1 MNKNT
6 AFHKSLKVMYKCALL
21 TIALLFFFT
30 ISPAS
35 GLTAEPITF
44 TIIHSSNVSGHLFP
58 CPT

>member
-6 AFHKSLKVMYKCALL
+6 AFYKSLKVMHKFALL
-21 TIALLFFFT
+21 TMALLFFFF

-35 GLTAEPITF
+35 GLSAETINF
-44 TIIHSSNVSGHLFP
+44 TIIHNSNVQGHLFP